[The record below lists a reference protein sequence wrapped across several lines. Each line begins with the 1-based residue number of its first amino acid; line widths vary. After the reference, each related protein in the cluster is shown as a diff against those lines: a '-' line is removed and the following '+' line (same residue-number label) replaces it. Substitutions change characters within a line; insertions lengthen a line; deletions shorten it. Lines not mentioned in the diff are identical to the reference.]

1 MKVQIHYWVTNFECM
16 TEWPHNSQQNITLK
30 DIEKIMDKGLNVM
43 IFQTK
48 QKNKILA
55 IDDMRFQQR

>member
-1 MKVQIHYWVTNFECM
+1 MKVQILYWVSDLECL
-16 TEWPHNSQQNITLK
+16 TGWPHNSQQDITLE
-30 DIEKIMDKGLNVM
+30 DVEKIMDKGLNVM

-55 IDDMRFQQR
+55 IDDKRFQQR